1 MLPRS
6 WEAPGCGNGDWGT
19 TLFWAK
25 WGGVIPGSVVGA
37 LVGGIT
43 GPATQA
49 MVSFQVHQS
58 EQASVQG
65 AFMVVGML
73 SSSLG
78 GLYFTDHYLDIDATS
93 WNVIKFAIVGNTMMA
108 ISTVMF
114 VSRPN
119 IEKES
124 GC

>member
-1 MLPRS
+1 MRS

-25 WGGVIPGSVVGA
+25 WGGVIPNSVIGA

-78 GLYFTDHYLDIDATS
+78 ARWFTAHYLDIDATS
-93 WNVIKFAIVGNTMMA
+93 WNVIKFAFVGNTMMA